1 MRKSTVL
8 AYYNDDAQKVAD
20 TLNIS
25 RAAVYMWKG
34 LVPKVRAYE
43 LEKLT
48 GGALKVD
55 PSLYPA
61 KPRKT
66 PESIVA

>member
-1 MRKSTVL
+1 MQTKDVKAHFGGAKATAAARGIT
-8 AYYNDDAQKVAD
+8 
-20 TLNIS
+20 
-25 RAAVYMWKG
+25 RAAVYMWG
-34 LVPKVRAYE
+34 DIVPKVRAYDVE
-43 LEKLT
+43 RIT

>member
-1 MRKSTVL
+1 MRTKDVKAHFGGAKATAAAL
-8 AYYNDDAQKVAD
+8 GI
-20 TLNIS
+20 T
-25 RAAVYMWKG
+25 RAAVYMWG
-34 LVPKVRAYE
+34 DIVPKVRAYD
-43 LEKLT
+43 LERIT

>member
-1 MRKSTVL
+1 MRKADALELYKTPLKL
-8 AYYNDDAQKVAD
+8 AEAAGV
-20 TLNIS
+20 TRS
-25 RAAVYMWKG
+25 AVYMWKDT
-34 LVPKVRAYE
+34 VPELTAY
-43 LEKLT
+43 KLQAVT